1 MKGGDNNMRGYLDSN
16 KLSNVKGRMK
26 YITDENKQ
34 ENIVDYHN
42 TTNNEFW
49 KLLAKESREQFK
61 NSKTKGQ
68 CCEARELIIGIPQKS
83 KITAKQL
90 CEIFKNKYG
99 VECNCA
105 IHQNIKNGI
114 VNRHCH
120 LIFSERK
127 KLEQPKII
135 EEKRAART
143 YYYDSKGKKCSK
155 DKAVKV
161 VKKGDITQKG
171 QTRYFSNKGEIFKQ
185 QQFIYDCKELF
196 LKDTFHLEWS
206 YESEKRDKEL
216 SEKHIGKNNPK
227 EEYIKNSNEL
237 KSMLKNV
244 CNASDFLLENEKGST
259 LKDFKKVYEID
270 SFVAPKLQENEDK
283 VYCFIEK
290 MQDIYKEKVHQEIE
304 LHNNTNEDINLLQA
318 DDNNYAIRNI
328 QRMIIDDY
336 EERTKTRH
344 KPKIIEFLK
353 EKIINM
359 FERIEKLIDI
369 QNLFYI
375 EPKNRIEIIKD
386 KTNGKIYTN
395 DESHI
400 RKEKSKDDYEL
411 EL

>member
-1 MKGGDNNMRGYLDSN
+1 MRGYLNSN
-16 KLSNVKGRMK
+16 KLSNVKGRIK

-34 ENIVDYHN
+34 ENIVDYYN
-42 TTNNEFW
+42 TADNEFW
-49 KLLAKESREQFK
+49 NLLAKESKEQFR
-61 NSKTKGQ
+61 NSKAKGK
-68 CCEARELIIGIPQKS
+68 CCEARELIIGIPQNS

-114 VNRHCH
+114 VKKHCH

-127 KLEQPKII
+127 KLEQSKIV
-135 EEKRAART
+135 EEKRAVRT
-143 YYYDSKGKKCSK
+143 YYYDDKGKKCSK

-161 VKKGDITQKG
+161 VKKGDIIQKG
-171 QTRYFSNKGEIFKQ
+171 QVRYFSDKDEIFKQ
-185 QQFIYDCKELF
+185 QQFIYNCKEIF
-196 LKDTFHLEWS
+196 LNSTFHLEWS

-227 EEYIKNSNEL
+227 EDYIKSNNEL

-244 CNASDFLLENEKGST
+244 CNASDFLLENEQGST

-270 SFVAPKLQENEDK
+270 NFAVPKLQENEGK
-283 VYCFIEK
+283 VYCFIEE
-290 MQDIYKEKVHQEIE
+290 MQDIYKEKVYNEIE
-304 LHNNTNEDINLLQA
+304 QHNNINEDMNFLQA
-318 DDNNYAIRNI
+318 DDNNYVMKNI
-328 QRMIIDDY
+328 QKMIITNY
-336 EERTKTRH
+336 EEQTKTRH

-353 EKIINM
+353 EKITSM
-359 FERIEKLIDI
+359 FERIERLINM

-400 RKEKSKDDYEL
+400 RKEKLKDDYEL